1 LSAPDVE
8 ERALAAVTPLP
19 AGFDPARAEARVDG
33 TNALFSVFAA
43 FLPAGFRL
51 IGFAAADPF
60 VAGFAALA
68 FFSGFFGFVG
78 FVGFFAAVVVL
89 AAVRPAREGAAVV
102 RRDAALP
109 CFAADTALVLR
120 LSLAAFFF
128 VTRFDF
134 PAMVSLSLR
143 LCRRARANSARLGS
157 IFALVVFGQSHFFC
171 GGPAFTPGSSP
182 AAAAVLEN
190 APRSSYRP
198 VERTVE
204 PVEAARSP
212 LRIPAQPAQAQVGRV
227 KPRARMERKP
237 PPAQA
242 RPKLSRTPRRDEAR
256 RAAVRPDVPS
266 PACGRPAL
274 WPERQRLA
282 QAWMEAPLSAQ
293 QRRAPAAVRAPL
305 SAQRRRAPASMLEPQ
320 QSWPQ

>member
-102 RRDAALP
+102 MRDAALP

-143 LCRRARANSARLGS
+143 LCRRTRANSARLGS

-237 PPAQA
+237 LPVQA
-242 RPKLSRTPRRDEAR
+242 RPKLSRTPRRD
-256 RAAVRPDVPS
+256 
-266 PACGRPAL
+266 
-274 WPERQRLA
+274 
-282 QAWMEAPLSAQ
+282 
-293 QRRAPAAVRAPL
+293 
-305 SAQRRRAPASMLEPQ
+305 
-320 QSWPQ
+320 